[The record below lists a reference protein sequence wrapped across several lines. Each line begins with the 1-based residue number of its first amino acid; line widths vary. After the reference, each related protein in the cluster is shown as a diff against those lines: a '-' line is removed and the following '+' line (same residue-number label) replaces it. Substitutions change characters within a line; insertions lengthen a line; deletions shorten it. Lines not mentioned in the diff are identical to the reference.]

1 MLYCHTTSKFYC
13 PLGLIMGR
21 FPSDFLM
28 CGHPPSSKPQWQL
41 DPLIFSGLEFF
52 KTFFQFQNSKGS
64 ANLLS
69 SCLVHLRV
77 SYSRHISIFVGQKVF
92 VFGRQKNCWN
102 FAPICWWT
110 KRKCWHFAPIYSTW
124 AICVTSHQSWFPNS
138 QELCSK
144 WGDYKEGT
152 FKEMELSN
160 FFCQAVCNILVK
172 L

>member
-1 MLYCHTTSKFYC
+1 MLYCHTTSKIYC

-52 KTFFQFQNSKGS
+52 KTFFNFKIQRAVQTF
-64 ANLLS
+64 
-69 SCLVHLRV
+69 LVLV
-77 SYSRHISIFVGQKVF
+77 LCTCG
-92 VFGRQKNCWN
+92 
-102 FAPICWWT
+102 
-110 KRKCWHFAPIYSTW
+110 W
-124 AICVTSHQSWFPNS
+124 AIVAIFQSSSARKYLFFDDKKLLEFCTDMLVDEKKMLTFCTNIFNLSHLCHQSWFPNS